1 MTKATSPA
9 WGILLSI
16 LFISAVVGILVY
28 FDMHEQV
35 LLLLEWL
42 EKMGP
47 LASLL
52 FILIMALVVV
62 LLLPGV
68 FFTMGAGFVF
78 GIVEGTIY
86 VVIGT
91 TLGAM
96 LAFLIAQ
103 HWFGARATEYILNH
117 PRLKLVSD
125 EFTSEAWKVVLLTRL
140 IPFFPFKLSNYF
152 FGATRFTLRDFS
164 IGTFIGVIPL
174 SLNSVY
180 LGSITAD
187 ITTLGMRNGQRTA
200 LEWTIYGIGFLV
212 AVAALI
218 YFNCLAQRAMTKFTD
233 KKQQEGA

>member
-1 MTKATSPA
+1 MTRATSPV
-9 WGILLSI
+9 WGIASSI
-16 LFISAVVGILVY
+16 LFVSAVVGILVY

-42 EKMGP
+42 EKLGP

-91 TLGAM
+91 TLGAV

-103 HWFGARATEYILNH
+103 HWFGARATQYILNH

-152 FGATRFTLRDFS
+152 FGVTRFTLRDFA
-164 IGTFIGVIPL
+164 IGTFIGIIPL

-187 ITTLGMRNGQRTA
+187 ITTLATRNGQRTP
-200 LEWTIYGIGFLV
+200 LEWTIYGLGFLV
-212 AVAALI
+212 AVAALV
-218 YFNCLAQRAMTKFTD
+218 YFNRLAQRAMVKYTD
-233 KKQQEGA
+233 EKQHGGK

>member
-1 MTKATSPA
+1 MTRALSPA
-9 WGILLSI
+9 WGLALSI
-16 LFISAVVGILVY
+16 LFIASVVGFLVY
-28 FDMHEQV
+28 LDVHEQV
-35 LLLLEWL
+35 LLLLKWL
-42 EKMGP
+42 DELGNW
-47 LASLL
+47 ASLL

-62 LLLPGV
+62 MLLPGV

-78 GIVEGTIY
+78 GVVEGTIY

-96 LAFLIAQ
+96 LAYLMAR
-103 HWFGARATEYILNH
+103 HWFGARATHYILNH

-125 EFTSEAWKVVLLTRL
+125 EFTSKAWRVVLLTRL

-152 FGATRFTLRDFS
+152 FGVTRFTLRDFT

-187 ITTLGMRNGQRTA
+187 IAMLGSRNGQRSP
-200 LEWTIYGIGFLV
+200 LEWTIYGIGFVV

-218 YFNCLAQRAMTKFTD
+218 YFNRLAQRALAKYTD
-233 KKQQEGA
+233 KQQGEK